1 MACALALIPVRAVP
15 FLNMM
20 RRDEKHDRIH
30 GRQVNADERHDS
42 W

>member
-1 MACALALIPVRAVP
+1 
-15 FLNMM
+15 MM
-20 RRDEKHDRIH
+20 RSDEKHDRIH